1 MSKRNPAIELYR
13 IFMMFCICYLHT
25 FCQGPYQNIW
35 QSSLLSFAVPGFMLI
50 SGWFGI
56 RFSVSK
62 VVRLISVA
70 VFVSLVVPL
79 IGQGGGYWKEVLRIW
94 HPNGGSWFLWS
105 YLIVMALACLIEP
118 FFEQCMN
125 DRNVATLLSRT
136 MPLIMVVFGWGL
148 FA

>member
-62 VVRLISVA
+62 VVRLVSVA
-70 VFVSLVVPL
+70 VFVSLIVPL
-79 IGQGGGYWKEVLRIW
+79 IGQGGGIGKRSFESGILMAAF
-94 HPNGGSWFLWS
+94 GS
-105 YLIVMALACLIEP
+105 C
-118 FFEQCMN
+118 
-125 DRNVATLLSRT
+125 
-136 MPLIMVVFGWGL
+136 GL
-148 FA
+148 T